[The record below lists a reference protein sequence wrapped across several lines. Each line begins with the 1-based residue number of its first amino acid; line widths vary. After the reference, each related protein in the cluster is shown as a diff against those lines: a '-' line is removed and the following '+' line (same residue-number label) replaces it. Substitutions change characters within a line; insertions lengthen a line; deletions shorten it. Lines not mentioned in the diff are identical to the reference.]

1 MCLLPANVHA
11 LRELFC
17 EGRVVTGAG
26 SSSSKL
32 KSGKYYGVENDVRVP
47 EGGVMPAKPKTRK
60 TKKRVFDDPTVM
72 VALIG
77 TLGTVMVA
85 IISACGTVFAALTQT
100 AQASLNQ
107 FTMTPVPLRTFTST
121 PLAAAIPSAR
131 VSGTPPTHGPNA
143 TSTPSRTPLAATLT
157 PLPSTS
163 SLTII
168 ATGTLPPTKTP
179 LYPSIAATGF
189 AMTVITMVIIGTITL
204 LTMILLRQKE

>member
-1 MCLLPANVHA
+1 
-11 LRELFC
+11 
-17 EGRVVTGAG
+17 
-26 SSSSKL
+26 
-32 KSGKYYGVENDVRVP
+32 
-47 EGGVMPAKPKTRK
+47 MPAKPKTRK

-85 IISACGTVFAALTQT
+85 IISACGTVIAALVPLMTSSYTIVQSAGVTGTPPYYVSAALTQT